1 MGSELARLAAENY
14 VVVTT
19 FRRNG
24 DAVPTPVWAA
34 GLDGELVLW
43 SARETGK
50 VKRIRR
56 DGRVTV
62 QACDVRGSRTHGAV
76 VTGRARLLGDEDSD
90 RTRAAIAR
98 KYGLIARVT
107 MFFSRLRGGTS
118 RTVGIAI
125 ALDEPDA

>member
-1 MGSELARLAAENY
+1 MGSELARLAAEKY

-19 FRRNG
+19 FRRTG

-34 GLDGELVLW
+34 ELDGELVLW
-43 SARETGK
+43 SAREAGK

-56 DGRVTV
+56 NGRVTV
-62 QACDVRGSRTHGAV
+62 QACDVRGSRTHGTV
-76 VTGRARLLGDEDSD
+76 VAGQARVLGDAGSD
-90 RTRAAIAR
+90 RTRTAIAR
-98 KYGLIARVT
+98 KYGVVGRAT
-107 MFFSRLRGGTS
+107 MFFSRLRGGTR